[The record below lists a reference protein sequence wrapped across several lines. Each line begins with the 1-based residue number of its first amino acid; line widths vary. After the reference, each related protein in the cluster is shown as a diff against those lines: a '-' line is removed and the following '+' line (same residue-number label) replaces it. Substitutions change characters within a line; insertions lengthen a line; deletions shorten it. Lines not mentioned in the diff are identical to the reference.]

1 MVRYDPVND
10 TVFPTPPRYRRHLA
24 AILLMALAL
33 RLGWGMTR
41 PTDPVA
47 LNQLPDQREYLE
59 AGRNLLHGQGLN
71 FVDPRFGQTV
81 YAFRTPGYP
90 ALIAACGGNVRAI
103 RAVQAVLDVGTILAA
118 FLLARRWLAEGPALL
133 AALLVALNPFLVY
146 FCGLLLSETLFV
158 AMLAWAM
165 VLIAWSGLAESTAR
179 ARLMWV
185 GGTVLLA
192 LSVLVRP
199 GAIGLPVGLAALG
212 AFVNRRSARAYH
224 PSPLWPLPVGATAIA
239 ATVLVLLPWAY
250 RNHRVVGQWIWT
262 STNAGFTAYD
272 GFNPDADGSSDQS
285 FVAEMPQLTRMDEVG
300 RSEYLTKRAR
310 DYTDAHPERVTQLA
324 LAKMARTWSPM
335 PLSSDFGRP
344 IYVASALLYGV
355 PFFLLVILG
364 LLSGGMPVSAKVF
377 LLAPAI
383 YLTAVHALSVGSL
396 RYRVPA
402 EVPMAVVAAA
412 CAARVL
418 ESVRAPDWRRALEG
432 SQEPLERSQEPEASS
447 Q

>member
-1 MVRYDPVND
+1 
-10 TVFPTPPRYRRHLA
+10 
-24 AILLMALAL
+24 
-33 RLGWGMTR
+33 
-41 PTDPVA
+41 
-47 LNQLPDQREYLE
+47 
-59 AGRNLLHGQGLN
+59 
-71 FVDPRFGQTV
+71 
-81 YAFRTPGYP
+81 
-90 ALIAACGGNVRAI
+90 
-103 RAVQAVLDVGTILAA
+103 LAA
-118 FLLARRWLAEGPALL
+118 FLLARRWLAEAPSLL
-133 AALLVALNPFLVY
+133 AAALVAFNPFLIY
-146 FCGLLLSETLFV
+146 FSGLLLSETLFT

-165 VLIAWSGLAESTAR
+165 VLIAWSGTAESTGR

-185 GGTVLLA
+185 GGTIILA
-192 LSVLVRP
+192 LSILVRP
-199 GAIGLPVGLAALG
+199 GAIGMPVGLAALG
-212 AFVNRRSARAYH
+212 AFVNRRAARAYH

-250 RNHRVVGQWIWT
+250 RNHRVVGHWVWT

-272 GFNPDADGSSDQS
+272 GFNPDADGSSRQD
-285 FVAEMPQLTRMDEVG
+285 FIAEMPQLLRMDEVG
-300 RSEYLTKRAR
+300 RSDYLTKRAR

-324 LAKMARTWSPM
+324 LAKIARTWSPM

-344 IYVASALLYGV
+344 IYVAAALLYGV

-402 EVPMAVVAAA
+402 EVPMAVIAAA
-412 CAARVL
+412 CAVRVF
-418 ESVRAPDWRRALEG
+418 ESIRPPQWRRA
-432 SQEPLERSQEPEASS
+432 QEILERSQEPEASS

>member
-1 MVRYDPVND
+1 VND
-10 TVFPTPPRYRRHLA
+10 TAFPTPPRYRKHLQ
-24 AILLMALAL
+24 AILLIALAL

-41 PTDPVA
+41 PTDPDA

-59 AGRNLLHGQGLN
+59 TGRNLLHGYGLN
-71 FVDPRFGQTV
+71 FVDHRFNNTV
-81 YAFRTPGYP
+81 HAFRTPGYP
-90 ALIAACGGNVRAI
+90 ALIALGGGNVRAI
-103 RAVQAVLDVGTILAA
+103 RAMQAVLDTSTVLAA
-118 FLLARRWLAEGPALL
+118 FLLARRWLAEAPSLL
-133 AALLVALNPFLVY
+133 AAALVAFNPFLIY
-146 FCGLLLSETLFV
+146 FSGLLLSETLFT

-165 VLIAWSGLAESTAR
+165 VLIAWSGTAESTGR

-185 GGTVLLA
+185 GGTIILA
-192 LSVLVRP
+192 LSILVRP
-199 GAIGLPVGLAALG
+199 GAIGMPVGLAALG
-212 AFVNRRSARAYH
+212 AFVNRRAARAYH

-250 RNHRVVGQWIWT
+250 RNHRVVGQWVWT

-272 GFNPDADGSSDQS
+272 GFNPDADGSSRQD
-285 FVAEMPQLTRMDEVG
+285 FIADMPQLSRMDEVG
-300 RSEYLTKRAR
+300 RSDYLTKRAR
-310 DYTDAHPERVTQLA
+310 DYTAAHPERVTQLA
-324 LAKMARTWSPM
+324 LAKIARTWSPM

-344 IYVASALLYGV
+344 IYVAAALLYGV

-402 EVPMAVVAAA
+402 EVPMAVIAAA
-412 CAARVL
+412 CAVRVF
-418 ESVRAPDWRRALEG
+418 ESIRAPQWRRA
-432 SQEPLERSQEPEASS
+432 QELLERSQEPEASS